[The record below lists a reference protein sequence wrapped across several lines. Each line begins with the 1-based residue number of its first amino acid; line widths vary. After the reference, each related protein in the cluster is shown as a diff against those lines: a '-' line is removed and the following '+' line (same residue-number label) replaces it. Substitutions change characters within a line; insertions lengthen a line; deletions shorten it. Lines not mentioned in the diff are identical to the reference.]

1 MPSMDFNPRM
11 SMARSS
17 QQSSQQKQRKQE
29 DDGDA
34 FMTLVRSVHPNV
46 YW

>member
-17 QQSSQQKQRKQE
+17 QQSSQQKQRRD

-34 FMTLVRSVHPNV
+34 FMTLVLTAHIYKS
-46 YW
+46 